1 VFVEDDGVG
10 ASPAEALI
18 INLGDRLR
26 PFHDDSTEPVEAAPV
41 PPEPLAADD
50 GAAAK
55 TAARLARL
63 DGTRWYVCRD
73 VTGSADHLVIGP
85 GGVFAVRSLR
95 LVGHAAVTGDGVLH
109 NGEPIDCVVR
119 VARRASQLSSRLSR
133 AAGLPVRIRPVLAVD
148 SDGFSPGTD
157 PPDVA
162 VVSAARVHKWLL
174 RQPEWMPPH
183 ETFRIAATA
192 RRASTWR

>member
-26 PFHDDSTEPVEAAPV
+26 PFQADAAEPAPA
-41 PPEPLAADD
+41 PPAPEDPATDD

-55 TAARLARL
+55 TAARLGRL
-63 DGTRWYVCRD
+63 DGARWYVCRD
-73 VTGSADHLVIGP
+73 VTDPADHLVVGP

-95 LVGHAAVTGDGVLH
+95 LVGHVAVTAEGVRH
-109 NGEPIDCVVR
+109 NGEPIECDVQMV
-119 VARRASQLSSRLSR
+119 RRASQLSSRLGR